1 MALDAEQLY
10 EAARRIHAWRADPK
24 VPVGCPACGKLGLAI
39 VDRGVVCFEL
49 LGLRPQRDAQHP
61 ARTRSAIAGLIA

>member
-39 VDRGVVCFEL
+39 VDRSARPSAAEL
-49 LGLRPQRDAQHP
+49 IFDNGPRPTLLPLGEKV
-61 ARTRSAIAGLIA
+61 ARRAG